1 MQIPMTQA
9 TYVDIQRVLTDERA
23 LADAAEAHGT
33 LAGCLCTAVGY
44 RFEDWLLEILP
55 EGRAQPL
62 AAASLRELY
71 AETAGSLRAPDM
83 EFDLLLP
90 PEAQSIDS
98 RAEALAQW
106 CQGFLYG
113 LGSGAVQDASS
124 IPGDVGEIVR
134 DLTEISRVGVDI
146 AQTEES
152 NENAYAELVE
162 FVRVSVQVIFEELE
176 PLRGQPSSP
185 GAPLH

>member
-1 MQIPMTQA
+1 MTQA
-9 TYVDIQRVLTDERA
+9 IYADIQRVLTEERA
-23 LADAAEAHGT
+23 LADTAEAHGT
-33 LAGCLCTAVGY
+33 LTGCLCAAVGY

-62 AAASLRELY
+62 AAATLRELY
-71 AETAGSLRAPDM
+71 TETAGSLRAPDM

-90 PEAQSIDS
+90 EDAQSIDA
-98 RAEALAQW
+98 RAAALAQW

-113 LGSGAVQDASS
+113 LGSGAVQDAASL
-124 IPGDVGEIVR
+124 PGEVGEVVR

-152 NENAYAELVE
+152 NESAYAELVE

-176 PLRGQPSSP
+176 PLRGRPASP
-185 GAPLH
+185 GASLH

>member
-1 MQIPMTQA
+1 MGMTMIHA
-9 TYVDIQRVLTDERA
+9 SHADIQRVLSDERA
-23 LADAAEAHGT
+23 LADAAEAHGSLT
-33 LAGCLCTAVGY
+33 GCLCAALGF

-62 AAASLRELY
+62 AAATLRELY
-71 AETAGSLRAPDM
+71 TETSGSLRAPDM

-90 PEAQSIDS
+90 EDGQSIDA
-98 RAEALAQW
+98 RAAALAQW

-113 LGSGAVQDASS
+113 LGSGAAQDAASL
-124 IPGDVGEIVR
+124 PGDVGEIVR

-146 AQTEES
+146 AQSEES
-152 NENAYAELVE
+152 NESAYAEIVE

-176 PLRGQPSSP
+176 PLRGQPSAP

>member
-1 MQIPMTQA
+1 MPRSMIQA
-9 TYVDIQRVLTDERA
+9 NYADIQRVLTDERA
-23 LADAAEAHGT
+23 LAEAPEAHGT
-33 LAGCLCTAVGY
+33 LTGCLCAGVAY

-62 AAASLRELY
+62 AAATLRELY
-71 AETAGSLRAPDM
+71 TETAGALRAPDM

-90 PEAQSIDS
+90 EEAQSIDT
-98 RAEALAQW
+98 RAAALAQW

-113 LGSGAVQDASS
+113 LGSGAVQDAASL
-124 IPGDVGEIVR
+124 PGDVGEIVR

-162 FVRVSVQVIFEELE
+162 FVRVSVQVVFEELE
-176 PLRGQPSSP
+176 PMRARPSSP

>member
-1 MQIPMTQA
+1 MSMIQA
-9 TYVDIQRVLTDERA
+9 NYTDIQRVLTDERA

-33 LAGCLCTAVGY
+33 LAGSLCAGGY

-62 AAASLRELY
+62 AAATLREVY
-71 AETAGSLRAPDM
+71 SETAGSLRAPDM

-90 PEAQSIDS
+90 EEAQSIDA
-98 RAEALAQW
+98 RASALAQW

-113 LGSGAVQDASS
+113 LGSGAVQDAASL
-124 IPGDVGEIVR
+124 PGDVGEIVR

-162 FVRVSVQVIFEELE
+162 FVRVSVQVVFEELE
-176 PLRGQPSSP
+176 PLRAQPSSP
-185 GAPLH
+185 GASLH

>member
-1 MQIPMTQA
+1 MIQA
-9 TYVDIQRVLTDERA
+9 VFTDIQRVLSDERA

-33 LAGCLCTAVGY
+33 LTGCLCAAVGY

-62 AAASLRELY
+62 AAATLRELY

-90 PEAQSIDS
+90 EDAQSIDD
-98 RAEALAQW
+98 RTAALGQW

-113 LGSGAVQDASS
+113 LGSGAVQDAGSF
-124 IPGDVGEIVR
+124 PGDLGEIVR
-134 DLTEISRVGVDI
+134 DLTEISRVDVDV
-146 AQTEES
+146 AQSEES
-152 NENAYAELVE
+152 NENAYTELVE
-162 FVRVSVQVIFEELE
+162 FVRVSVQVLFEELE
-176 PLRGQPSSP
+176 PMRARPPPP
-185 GAPLH
+185 GASLH